1 MIDKRE
7 EFGASEAFLDFQDR
21 VSSAARVDRPVLCI
35 GERGSGKELTASKL
49 HYLSPRWDKPF
60 VPLNCATLPE
70 SLIESELFGYEKG
83 AFTGATSTRQGRFE
97 LANGGTLFL
106 DEIGLIPISVQEKI
120 LRVVEYG
127 TFERV
132 GSSNT
137 ISVDVRIVGATNANL
152 PELCKQG
159 VFKQDL
165 LDRLSFDVIF
175 VPPLRH
181 RKDDILLLAE
191 HFASRM
197 SREMGGSGELL
208 FSEDMVSQLLGYSW
222 PGNIRELKNVI
233 ERAVYHGAGESLG
246 ALVFDPFQNPYEDQL
261 QPVDRSIQY
270 TTGENGEGTEPKKAP
285 HENPKDSNYYE
296 YPLHQMGELLLEVQ
310 RTFVHRAL
318 EESGGNKRKAAD
330 LMGVSYDQF
339 RGLERKVKSAE

>member
-7 EFGASEAFLDFQDR
+7 ELGSSEAFLDFQSR
-21 VSSAARVDRPVLCI
+21 VSSAAGVDRPVLCI

-60 VPLNCATLPE
+60 VTLNCATLPE

-83 AFTGATSTRQGRFE
+83 AFTGAASSRQGRFE
-97 LANGGTLFL
+97 LADGGTLFL

-132 GSSNT
+132 GSSHT
-137 ISVDVRIVGATNANL
+137 ISVNVRIVGATNANL
-152 PELCKQG
+152 PELCDQG

-175 VPPLRH
+175 VPPLRY

-197 SREMGGSGELL
+197 SREMGCSGSLI
-208 FSEDMVSQLLGYSW
+208 FSEDIVSQLLSYSW
-222 PGNIRELKNVI
+222 PGNIRELKNVV
-233 ERAVYHGAGESLG
+233 ERSVYHGEGESLG
-246 ALVFDPFQNPYEDQL
+246 PLVFDPFQNPYADTVQVSRGEQTPLIESEVVESKDPSIE
-261 QPVDRSIQY
+261 PVDDLLFSQ
-270 TTGENGEGTEPKKAP
+270 
-285 HENPKDSNYYE
+285 
-296 YPLHQMGELLLEVQ
+296 YPLDQMGDVVLQIQTNFVQ
-310 RTFVHRAL
+310 RAL
-318 EESGGNKRKAAD
+318 EESGGNKRKAAE

-339 RGLERKVKSAE
+339 RGLERKVKSV

>member
-1 MIDKRE
+1 MVDKRE
-7 EFGASEAFLDFQDR
+7 ELGASEAFLDFQSK
-21 VSSAARVDRPVLCI
+21 VSNAAGVDRPVLCI

-60 VPLNCATLPE
+60 VTLNCATLPE

-83 AFTGATSTRQGRFE
+83 AFTGAASSRQGRFE
-97 LANGGTLFL
+97 LADGGTLFL

-132 GSSNT
+132 GSSHT
-137 ISVDVRIVGATNANL
+137 ISVNVRIVGATNANL
-152 PELCKQG
+152 PELCNQG

-181 RKDDILLLAE
+181 RKGDILLLAE

-197 SREMGGSGELL
+197 SREMGCSGDLS
-208 FSEDMVSQLLGYSW
+208 FSDDVVNQLLTYSW
-222 PGNIRELKNVI
+222 PGNIRELKNVV
-233 ERAVYHGAGESLG
+233 ERAVYHGEGESLG
-246 ALVFDPFQNPYEDQL
+246 ALIFDPFQNPYADTVQASRVIQMTSVESEVAEAKEL
-261 QPVDRSIQY
+261 STNPVDDLSFSQY
-270 TTGENGEGTEPKKAP
+270 SL
-285 HENPKDSNYYE
+285 D
-296 YPLHQMGELLLEVQ
+296 QMGDVILKVHTDFVQ
-310 RTFVHRAL
+310 RAL
-318 EESGGNKRKAAD
+318 EESGGNKRKAAE

-339 RGLERKVKSAE
+339 RGLERKVKTV